1 MGENDRGL
9 ERIIK
14 IDIRSKITIVTS
26 INGLN
31 SLLKYEEFQSK
42 FLKLS
47 DSLLKVKIKVY

>member
-1 MGENDRGL
+1 MGENDRSL

-47 DSLLKVKIKVY
+47 DSLLKVKIY